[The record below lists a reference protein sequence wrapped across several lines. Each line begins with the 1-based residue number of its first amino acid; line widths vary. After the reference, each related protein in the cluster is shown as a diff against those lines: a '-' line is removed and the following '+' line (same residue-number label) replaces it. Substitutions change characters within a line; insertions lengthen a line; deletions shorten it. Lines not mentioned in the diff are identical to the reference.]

1 MRELRIGEN
10 DGGIRLDKFLS
21 RYFPTM
27 PRSLMYKYIR
37 NRCVRLNGRRAS
49 ESDIL
54 SAGDMLTFYISDE
67 FFGVQRDDAFL
78 RIKPR
83 VDVVYE
89 DENILIAD
97 KPVGLLVH
105 SDDSE
110 SYNTLINHIKAYL
123 YEHGEYDPATEN
135 SFAPALCNRID
146 RNTCG
151 LVFAAKNAASL
162 RAMNEKIKN
171 REIGKFY
178 LCVVHG
184 LVRGDSGE
192 LRGFIEKDSEK
203 NKVRV
208 SESASSGAKES
219 VTRYRVIARDRT
231 RALTLLE
238 VELVTG
244 RTHQIRASF
253 AACGHPLLGDGKY
266 AVNKK
271 DRERGFFSQALCAYR
286 AEFRFRTF
294 GTVLDYL
301 DGRVFTARE
310 PAFLSLFGY

>member
-89 DENILIAD
+89 AENILIAD
-97 KPVGLLVH
+97 KPAGLLVH

-192 LRGFIEKDSEK
+192 LRGFIEKDAEK

-253 AACGHPLLGDGKY
+253 AACGHPLLGDG
-266 AVNKK
+266 
-271 DRERGFFSQALCAYR
+271 
-286 AEFRFRTF
+286 
-294 GTVLDYL
+294 
-301 DGRVFTARE
+301 
-310 PAFLSLFGY
+310 

>member
-294 GTVLDYL
+294 GTMLDYL

>member
-97 KPVGLLVH
+97 KPAGLLVH

-192 LRGFIEKDSEK
+192 LRGFIEKDAEK

-244 RTHQIRASF
+244 RTHQIRVSF

>member
-37 NRCVRLNGRRAS
+37 NKCVRLNGRRAS

-97 KPVGLLVH
+97 KPAGLLVH

-192 LRGFIEKDSEK
+192 LRGFIEKDAEK

>member
-97 KPVGLLVH
+97 KPAGLLVH

-192 LRGFIEKDSEK
+192 LRGFIEKDAEK

>member
-97 KPVGLLVH
+97 KPAGLLVH

-123 YEHGEYDPATEN
+123 CEHGEYDPATEN

-192 LRGFIEKDSEK
+192 LRGFIEKDAEK

>member
-97 KPVGLLVH
+97 KPAGLLVH

-192 LRGFIEKDSEK
+192 LRGFIEKDAEK

-208 SESASSGAKES
+208 SELASSGAKES

>member
-1 MRELRIGEN
+1 MKMNKEQVVKILTIKQLEYYYKIIKMN
-10 DGGIRLDKFLS
+10 NMKGILK
-21 RYFPTM
+21 
-27 PRSLMYKYIR
+27 
-37 NRCVRLNGRRAS
+37 
-49 ESDIL
+49 
-54 SAGDMLTFYISDE
+54 
-67 FFGVQRDDAFL
+67 
-78 RIKPR
+78 
-83 VDVVYE
+83 
-89 DENILIAD
+89 
-97 KPVGLLVH
+97 
-105 SDDSE
+105 
-110 SYNTLINHIKAYL
+110 
-123 YEHGEYDPATEN
+123 
-135 SFAPALCNRID
+135 
-146 RNTCG
+146 
-151 LVFAAKNAASL
+151 
-162 RAMNEKIKN
+162 MNEKIKN

-192 LRGFIEKDSEK
+192 LRGFIEKDAEK